1 MVCVNDAVCV
11 NEILEKRKKN
21 QKNIVL
27 EYSLHVCNTIGT
39 IDTFLFVL
47 III

>member
-27 EYSLHVCNTIGT
+27 EYSLHVQYV
-39 IDTFLFVL
+39 DTFLFVL

>member
-27 EYSLHVCNTIGT
+27 EYSLHVCNTI
-39 IDTFLFVL
+39 DTFLFVL